1 MPNWCSNYLEVKSE
15 AFAKD
20 CYETLNYD
28 KIAHMMFLIM
38 KMPAVLGH
46 DQEKINTIIM
56 NFGEKA
62 ANLENLE
69 KLEHF
74 FKHFFPSEILESDAS
89 AQTFIDQTQQNSFGM
104 KITPKTLRESI
115 NGPNLIKLEH
125 PDFSLF
131 DFVVRPMKLF
141 VSEQFQFSLTKEE
154 EEILAADVIGN
165 NNAILGTKWD
175 ASDVDIMVEGDE
187 TVIRFNT
194 AWSPPTPVIGYIVEK
209 YPDAVIKHVYAEQGC
224 AYCGQTEF
232 ENGEE
237 TMCIE
242 SDFTFC
248 VPEDA
253 DEDDF
258 DDAFSDIDNWS
269 FDDNVEIYLLNGNH
283 GG

>member
-56 NFGEKA
+56 NFGEKD

-74 FKHFFPSEILESDAS
+74 FKHFFPSDILESDAA
-89 AQTFIDQTQQNSFGM
+89 AQTFIDQAQQNSFGG
-104 KITPKTLRESI
+104 KIQPKILREII
-115 NGPNLIKLEH
+115 NGPNLIKLEN

-131 DFVVRPMKLF
+131 NFVTRPMKLF
-141 VSEQFQFSLTKEE
+141 VSEQFQFSLTNEE
-154 EEILAADVIGN
+154 EEMLSADVIGN
-165 NNAILGTKWD
+165 NNAVLGTKWD
-175 ASDVDIMVEGDE
+175 AGDVDIMVEDDE
-187 TVIRFNT
+187 TIIRFNT
-194 AWSPPTPVIGYIVEK
+194 AWSPPTPVIGYIADK
-209 YPDAVIKHVYAEQGC
+209 YPDAFIKHVYAELGC

-237 TMCIE
+237 TLSIE
-242 SDFTFC
+242 SDFMFC
-248 VPEDA
+248 EPEDA
-253 DEDDF
+253 EEEEIDN
-258 DDAFSDIDNWS
+258 AFNDIDNWS
-269 FDDNVEIYLLNGNH
+269 FDDNVEIHLLNGNY